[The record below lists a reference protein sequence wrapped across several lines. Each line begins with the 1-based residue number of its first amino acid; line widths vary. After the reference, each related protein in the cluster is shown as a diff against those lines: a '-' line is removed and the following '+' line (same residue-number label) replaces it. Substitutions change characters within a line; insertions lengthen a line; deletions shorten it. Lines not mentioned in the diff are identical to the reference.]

1 MVSVET
7 LLIIGFVA
15 GVLGGLLLGSTR
27 IGCWTMAIV
36 PVGAIGYVSWWQAQ
50 HPENIRSTSGL
61 EFVFVPIPPTGAAL
75 VGYACVWLIRDWRAT
90 KNLD

>member
-7 LLIIGFVA
+7 LLIVGFFA
-15 GVLGGLLLGSTR
+15 GVVGGLLLGSKR
-27 IGCWTMAIV
+27 IGCWTMGIV
-36 PVGAIGYVSWWQAQ
+36 PIAAIGYVSWWQGQ

-61 EFVFVPIPPTGAAL
+61 DFLFVPIPPTIAAL
-75 VGYACVWLIRDWRAT
+75 VGYACVWLVRDWHAS